1 MKRSRDGIVKHP
13 VMDGLVVLGAAIAL
27 IAGYGVVSV
36 VAAAGAAWVILRL
49 GIMMLGGL
57 ARPIPEPPPAGELR
71 KVKIGYRC
79 EICGAELRMTI
90 APDADPEAPRHC
102 QDEMTLVTLPD
113 L

>member
-36 VAAAGAAWVILRL
+36 VVAAAAAWVILRL

-57 ARPIPEPPPAGELR
+57 ARPVPEPPPQASCAR
-71 KVKIGYRC
+71 
-79 EICGAELRMTI
+79 
-90 APDADPEAPRHC
+90 
-102 QDEMTLVTLPD
+102 
-113 L
+113 

>member
-1 MKRSRDGIVKHP
+1 M
-13 VMDGLVVLGAAIAL
+13 
-27 IAGYGVVSV
+27 
-36 VAAAGAAWVILRL
+36 
-49 GIMMLGGL
+49 
-57 ARPIPEPPPAGELR
+57 
-71 KVKIGYRC
+71 KIGYRC